1 MPQDGHAYTQAA
13 TQPKDLEEAILEETM
28 DDDSTSSPRHPQR
41 RTNLTHRR
49 EDSLSATSA
58 PDTERGRG
66 RSRDASRASSRV
78 RDGGS
83 RTPRTTST
91 TGISRPLTPIAT
103 SPLLAPISVSPVSPY
118 RSLGVLQPSGEGM
131 RRTRS
136 SDGYGSTGST
146 VPSPVPRTQRLRD
159 HDVSPI
165 PGQDDDSDGDPDI
178 TPRMGYVSRIPGPT
192 MAFPSRIDDR
202 VRIQARR
209 SLSSEEPHRR
219 AGGHEE
225 SRNGAK
231 EGNVVMLDDV

>member
-1 MPQDGHAYTQAA
+1 M
-13 TQPKDLEEAILEETM
+13 E
-28 DDDSTSSPRHPQR
+28 DDSPSSPRQPR
-41 RTNLTHRR
+41 PRTNLGTHHR
-49 EDSLSATSA
+49 ENSLSAAPA

-91 TGISRPLTPIAT
+91 TGLSRPLTPIAT

-118 RSLGVLQPSGEGM
+118 RSLGVLQSGEGM

-146 VPSPVPRTQRLRD
+146 VPSPVPRAQRLHD

-178 TPRMGYVSRIPGPT
+178 TPRMADVSRIPGPT
-192 MAFPSRIDDR
+192 MVFPSRIDDR

-209 SLSSEEPHRR
+209 SLSSEEPRR
-219 AGGHEE
+219 RTDGHEG
-225 SRNGAK
+225 SRTR
-231 EGNVVMLDDV
+231 EENVVMLDDV

>member
-1 MPQDGHAYTQAA
+1 M
-13 TQPKDLEEAILEETM
+13 E
-28 DDDSTSSPRHPQR
+28 DDSPSSPRQPR
-41 RTNLTHRR
+41 PRINPGTHHR
-49 EDSLSATSA
+49 ENSLSAA
-58 PDTERGRG
+58 PAADTERGRG

-91 TGISRPLTPIAT
+91 TGLSRPLTPIAT

-118 RSLGVLQPSGEGM
+118 RSLGVLQSGEGM

-146 VPSPVPRTQRLRD
+146 VPSPVPRAQRLHD

-178 TPRMGYVSRIPGPT
+178 TPRMADVSRIPGPT

-209 SLSSEEPHRR
+209 SLSSEEPRR
-219 AGGHEE
+219 RTDGHEG
-225 SRNGAK
+225 SRTR
-231 EGNVVMLDDV
+231 EENVVMLDDV